1 MLDTEKKL
9 VCRAL
14 VELCKT
20 DGVFRVVEAEEIT
33 NMMPDVY
40 LTKAQL
46 SSIIRDLKERNYIR
60 VKYFTPDEYCIQVLP
75 IVEKEFEEEKPAILP
90 IEALEQGQ
98 TDVVAGEHK
107 DPDIESEATI
117 VSTTKPVKTEVSVPS
132 KFTLKIFLAALFGSM
147 LGGGIIAAI
156 AIVLQ
161 KFI

>member
-1 MLDTEKKL
+1 MLDTEKKV

-14 VELCKT
+14 IELCKT
-20 DGVFRVVEAEEIT
+20 DGVFRVVEAEEIM

-98 TDVVAGEHK
+98 TDVVAGEHL
-107 DPDIESEATI
+107 DPVVETEATI
-117 VSTTKPVKTEVSVPS
+117 VSTTKQPTTEKVPS
-132 KFTLKIFLAALFGSM
+132 KITAKVFLAALFGSM
-147 LGGGIIAAI
+147 LGGGIIAAV
-156 AIVLQ
+156 AILLQ
-161 KFI
+161 KFL

>member
-14 VELCKT
+14 IELCKT

-98 TDVVAGEHK
+98 TNVVAGEHR
-107 DPDIESEATI
+107 DPEIESEATV
-117 VSTTKPVKTEVSVPS
+117 VSTTKPVKTEATVSNKTITKV
-132 KFTLKIFLAALFGSM
+132 FLAALFGSM

-156 AIVLQ
+156 AIILQ

>member
-1 MLDTEKKL
+1 MLDTEKKV

-14 VELCKT
+14 IELCKT
-20 DGVFRVVEAEEIT
+20 DGVFRVVEAEEIM

-98 TDVVAGEHK
+98 TDVVAGEHI
-107 DPDIESEATI
+107 DPVVESEATI
-117 VSTTKPVKTEVSVPS
+117 VSTTKQTNTEKVPS
-132 KFTLKIFLAALFGSM
+132 KITAKVFLAALFGSM
-147 LGGGIIAAI
+147 LGGGIIAAV
-156 AIVLQ
+156 AILLQ
-161 KFI
+161 KFL

>member
-1 MLDTEKKL
+1 MLDTEKKV

-14 VELCKT
+14 IELCKT
-20 DGVFRVVEAEEIT
+20 DGIFRVVEAEEIM

-98 TDVVAGEHK
+98 TDVVAGEHI
-107 DPDIESEATI
+107 DPEIESEATI
-117 VSTTKPVKTEVSVPS
+117 VSTTKQASGETVSS
-132 KFTLKIFLAALFGSM
+132 KITLKVFLAALFGSM
-147 LGGGIIAAI
+147 LGGGIIAAV
-156 AIVLQ
+156 AILLQ
-161 KFI
+161 KFL

>member
-1 MLDTEKKL
+1 MLDTEKKV

-14 VELCKT
+14 IELCKT
-20 DGVFRVVEAEEIT
+20 DGVFRVVEAEEIM

-98 TDVVAGEHK
+98 TDVVAGEHI
-107 DPDIESEATI
+107 DPVVETEATI
-117 VSTTKPVKTEVSVPS
+117 VSTTKQTNTEKVPS
-132 KFTLKIFLAALFGSM
+132 KITLKVFLAALFGSM
-147 LGGGIIAAI
+147 LGGGIIAAV
-156 AIVLQ
+156 AILLQ
-161 KFI
+161 KFL

>member
-1 MLDTEKKL
+1 M
-9 VCRAL
+9 
-14 VELCKT
+14 
-20 DGVFRVVEAEEIT
+20 
-33 NMMPDVY
+33 
-40 LTKAQL
+40 
-46 SSIIRDLKERNYIR
+46 KERNYIR

-98 TDVVAGEHK
+98 TNVVAGEHR
-107 DPDIESEATI
+107 DPEIESEATV
-117 VSTTKPVKTEVSVPS
+117 VSTTKPVKTEATVSNKTITKV
-132 KFTLKIFLAALFGSM
+132 FLAALFGSM

>member
-1 MLDTEKKL
+1 MLDTEKKV

-14 VELCKT
+14 IELCKT
-20 DGVFRVVEAEEIT
+20 DGVFRVVEAEEIM

-40 LTKAQL
+40 VTKAQL

-98 TDVVAGEHK
+98 TDVVAGEHI
-107 DPDIESEATI
+107 DPVVETEATI
-117 VSTTKPVKTEVSVPS
+117 VSTTKQTNTEKVPS
-132 KFTLKIFLAALFGSM
+132 KITLKVFLAALFGSM
-147 LGGGIIAAI
+147 LGGGIIAAV
-156 AIVLQ
+156 AILLQ
-161 KFI
+161 KFL

>member
-1 MLDTEKKL
+1 MLDTEKKV

-14 VELCKT
+14 IELCKT
-20 DGVFRVVEAEEIT
+20 DGVFRVVEAEEIM

-98 TDVVAGEHK
+98 TDVVAGEHL
-107 DPDIESEATI
+107 DPVVETEATI
-117 VSTTKPVKTEVSVPS
+117 VSTTKQPTTEKVPS
-132 KFTLKIFLAALFGSM
+132 KITVKVFLAALFGSM
-147 LGGGIIAAI
+147 LGGGIIAAV
-156 AIVLQ
+156 AILLQ
-161 KFI
+161 KFL

>member
-1 MLDTEKKL
+1 MLDTEKKV

-14 VELCKT
+14 IELCKT
-20 DGVFRVVEAEEIT
+20 DGVFRVVEAEEIM

-98 TDVVAGEHK
+98 TDVVAGEHI
-107 DPDIESEATI
+107 DPVVESEATI
-117 VSTTKPVKTEVSVPS
+117 VSTTKQTNTENVPS
-132 KFTLKIFLAALFGSM
+132 KFPLKVFLAALFGSM
-147 LGGGIIAAI
+147 LGGGIIAAV
-156 AIVLQ
+156 AILLQ
-161 KFI
+161 KFL